1 VPDAIPSIA
10 VSMST
15 FDGRSATGAM
25 QVRDLGTGERLW
37 RALRALGFCWL
48 LAVGAVLIPILHW
61 VLVPGLFLAGFV
73 VASFAFQ
80 RVRIVAGGTGPCP
93 TCSTPLTLRSGSNP
107 LGFGQACTGCRSQV
121 QVVPRSA

>member
-1 VPDAIPSIA
+1 MTDALPSIA

-15 FDGRSATGAM
+15 FDGRSAIGAM

-48 LAVGAVLIPILHW
+48 LAVGAVLIPLLHW

-73 VASFAFQ
+73 VAGFAFQ
-80 RVRIVAGGTGPCP
+80 RIRIVAGGTGPCP
-93 TCSTPLTLRSGSNP
+93 TCATALNLRAGSNP
-107 LGFGQACTGCRSQV
+107 HGFGQA
-121 QVVPRSA
+121 